1 MCFSPHFVAFLGFK
15 NLEDLFCLSFGGISH
30 DCAGGWVSLVDLF
43 GVVVVEEKGSGLLAG
58 LEPRGKPKSLLSSKR
73 FVEIQAGIG

>member
-15 NLEDLFCLSFGGISH
+15 NLEDLFRLGFGGISH

-43 GVVVVEEKGSGLLAG
+43 GVVDVKG
-58 LEPRGKPKSLLSSKR
+58 
-73 FVEIQAGIG
+73 GIG